1 MGRRHKNTYIF
12 APRKTSHPVRT
23 FFLWLLTLVLLGAL
37 TVFILNLATNS
48 QVEYLTQRI
57 TVETL
62 PNRSGKLFHSASKR
76 PPCRAFGSGRLRAAK
91 GRNQAQCVLHR
102 PYRRYGGRKRGYG
115 TPAAI
120 IGHAAEGCFRVHYRR
135 RQRPLAPEP
144 DRA

>member
-57 TVETL
+57 TD
-62 PNRSGKLFHSASKR
+62 RSGKLFLSASKL
-76 PPCRAFGSGRLRAAK
+76 PPCRAFGS
-91 GRNQAQCVLHR
+91 
-102 PYRRYGGRKRGYG
+102 
-115 TPAAI
+115 
-120 IGHAAEGCFRVHYRR
+120 
-135 RQRPLAPEP
+135 
-144 DRA
+144 

>member
-62 PNRSGKLFHSASKR
+62 PNDLESFSILHLSDLHAAHLGRDGSA
-76 PPCRAFGSGRLRAAK
+76 LAK
-91 GRNQAQCVLHR
+91 DRNQAQRVLHR

-135 RQRPLAPEP
+135 ETTTPRP
-144 DRA
+144 